1 MANLWFVP
9 PVFVKTETEGGRQRC
24 NNARAALEQ
33 LKTWTR
39 RGPHWHKAWT
49 LCLSALE
56 GDPIDPHV
64 IRKAFVAAAK
74 EAEMYLSP
82 E

>member
-1 MANLWFVP
+1 MATLWFVP
-9 PVFVKTETEGGRQRC
+9 PVFVKSETDGARHGC

>member
-1 MANLWFVP
+1 MASLWFVP
-9 PVFVKTETEGGRQRC
+9 PVFVKTETDGVRHGC
-24 NNARAALEQ
+24 NNTRAALEH
-33 LKTWTR
+33 LKRWTR
-39 RGPHWHKAWT
+39 RGPRWYKAWT

>member
-1 MANLWFVP
+1 MDPERTSLY
-9 PVFVKTETEGGRQRC
+9 
-24 NNARAALEQ
+24 
-33 LKTWTR
+33 
-39 RGPHWHKAWT
+39 KAWT

>member
-1 MANLWFVP
+1 MATLWFVP
-9 PVFVKTETEGGRQRC
+9 PVFVKTETEGGS
-24 NNARAALEQ
+24 NARAALDQ
-33 LKTWTR
+33 LRTWTR

-56 GDPIDPHV
+56 GDPIDSHV

-74 EAEMYLSP
+74 DAEMYLSP

>member
-1 MANLWFVP
+1 MTTLWFVP
-9 PVFVKTETEGGRQRC
+9 PVFVKIETDGGRHGC
-24 NNARAALEQ
+24 NNAMAALEQ
-33 LKTWTR
+33 LKRWAR
-39 RGPHWHKAWT
+39 RGPRWHKAWT

-56 GDPIDPHV
+56 GDPIDRHV
-64 IRKAFVAAAK
+64 VRKAFVAAAK